1 MAYLKAVL
9 VVRVSI
15 FNYELTNKKIHKSG
29 FTIKAIQKGGGG
41 GPPSTIL
48 PS

>member
-1 MAYLKAVL
+1 ML

-15 FNYELTNKKIHKSG
+15 FYYELTNKKIHKSG
-29 FTIKAIQKGGGG
+29 LTIKAIQKGGGGG